1 MNRFEVSIEYG
12 FDVETN
18 SVIATVPDL
27 NYISSFGKD
36 FAEAEKNV
44 TEAVLAYLEALK
56 MDGLPALGQ
65 DIEITV
71 SPKSE
76 TVSSGKIKVFC

>member
-1 MNRFEVSIEYG
+1 MKRLEFTVEYS

-18 SVIATVPDL
+18 SVVATVPEL

-44 TEAVLAYLEALK
+44 IEAVLAYLEALK
-56 MDGLPALGQ
+56 MDDLPIPNFPRKSTGTVLL
-65 DIEITV
+65 IELV
-71 SPKSE
+71 A
-76 TVSSGKIKVFC
+76 

>member
-1 MNRFEVSIEYG
+1 MDRFEFPIEYS

-18 SVIATVPDL
+18 SVIATVPEL

-56 MDGLPALGQ
+56 IDGQPLP
-65 DIEITV
+65 IC
-71 SPKSE
+71 PKKSTGTMLVVE
-76 TVSSGKIKVFC
+76 LVV

>member
-1 MNRFEVSIEYG
+1 MNRLEFPVEYS

-36 FAEAEKNV
+36 FTEAEQNV
-44 TEAVLAYLEALK
+44 IEAVLAYLEALK
-56 MDGLPALGQ
+56 MDGLPIPSCPKKSTGTVLL
-65 DIEITV
+65 IELV
-71 SPKSE
+71 A
-76 TVSSGKIKVFC
+76 